1 MLKTLKNLT
10 KDTFT
15 YGFASVLGQIIGFL
29 LLPIYTTHLSTKDYG
44 VMAMI
49 TFISMFFAPLANMGV
64 TNAIFRRFNLHKEEE
79 LQVTSLSI
87 GSIFVLVSS
96 LVLLTIGFVFSK
108 EITYLL
114 VDDIKYQSLIKLSL
128 ITAFFV
134 SVGQVFTVVLRAKR
148 KVTQIAIVRITELLI
163 TVGFAIYFVVILKL
177 EVEGIVKA
185 GLIGSIFGFL
195 IQYVLCFSLIKFRV
209 DVTELKELL
218 KYGLP
223 FLPHRLLAHGSNFLS
238 LYFIKEFI
246 GLSETGLY
254 NIALRFTLPLAFI
267 IGSVQSAWVPIKFQI
282 HRVEG
287 EKSAL
292 IFRQLISF
300 YFIIITLLFTGV
312 IILGPELLRLMT
324 VIEYHS
330 AVYLLPFVLL
340 VPFSKGIYFMFGTG
354 FEFTN
359 NTKPMPLISGSGIIA
374 LIVITYF
381 LHTPFGVYG
390 IIIGLIASWLTM
402 AIVMRYFAIKRFYV
416 PINFKLIAQLFFITI
431 ILGIIIF
438 AIQGLSVGVRIS
450 IEIVLAILSVGFF
463 ISLFIFNKDL
473 QTLELNKYPMFNKL
487 NSILI
492 PVIKR
497 IKK

>member
-1 MLKTLKNLT
+1 MLKTLKDLT

-49 TFISMFFAPLANMGV
+49 TFISLFFAPLANMGV
-64 TNAIFRRFNLHKEEE
+64 TNAIFRRFNLHKDED
-79 LQVTSLSI
+79 LQITTLSI
-87 GSIFVLVSS
+87 GSIFVLFSS
-96 LVLLTIGFVFSK
+96 LVLLGIGFLFSK
-108 EITYLL
+108 EITNLL
-114 VDDIKYQSLIKLSL
+114 VDDLKYQTLIKISL
-128 ITAFFV
+128 ITAFFI

-148 KVTQIAIVRITELLI
+148 KVTQIAFVRITELLI
-163 TVGFAIYFVVILKL
+163 TVGFAIYFVVVLKL
-177 EVEGIVKA
+177 GIEGIIKA
-185 GLIGSIFGFL
+185 GLIGGISGFL
-195 IQYVLCFSLIKFRV
+195 FQYILCFNLIKFRL
-209 DVTELKELL
+209 DFTELNELL

-267 IGSVQSAWVPIKFQI
+267 IGSVQSAWVPIKFQT
-282 HRVEG
+282 HREEG
-287 EKSAL
+287 NNSAQ
-292 IFRQLISF
+292 IFKQLISF
-300 YFIIITLLFTGV
+300 YFIIITLLFAGV

-324 VIEYHS
+324 AIEYHS

-340 VPFSKGIYFMFGTG
+340 VPFSKGLYFMLGTG

-381 LHTPFGVYG
+381 LHKPFGVYG

-402 AIVMRYFAIKRFYV
+402 AIVMRYFATKRFYV
-416 PINFKLIAQLFFITI
+416 PINFKLIAQLFFIAI
-431 ILGIIIF
+431 VLGIIVF
-438 AIQGLSVGVRIS
+438 SIQELSLGVRIT
-450 IEIVLAILSVGFF
+450 IEIILALLSMGYF
-463 ISLFIFNKDL
+463 IGLLAFNKDL
-473 QTLELNKYPMFNKL
+473 QTLEINKYPMFNKL
-487 NSILI
+487 NSFLI
-492 PVIKR
+492 PMIKR